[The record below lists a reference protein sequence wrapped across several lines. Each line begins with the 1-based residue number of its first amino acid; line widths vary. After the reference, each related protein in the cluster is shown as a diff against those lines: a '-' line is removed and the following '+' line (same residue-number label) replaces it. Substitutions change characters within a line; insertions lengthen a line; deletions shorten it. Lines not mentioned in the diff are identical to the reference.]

1 MATAK
6 TGARSGAGPATRGT
20 PGGRRSRL
28 WPKLLLGLGV
38 LALILGWYYR
48 ETVVDQAVTGTA
60 YGARVAC
67 SCHFVAGRSL
77 DDCEKD
83 FEPGMGLVSLSAD
96 TDAKSVTASVPLV
109 ASQTASFK
117 EGYGCMLE
125 KWPG

>member
-1 MATAK
+1 MAVVRVT
-6 TGARSGAGPATRGT
+6 RRYAG
-20 PGGRRSRL
+20 L
-28 WPKLLLGLGV
+28 LGV
-38 LALILGWYYR
+38 LALVLGWYYR
-48 ETVVDQAVTGTA
+48 ESVQERAVTGTA

-67 SCHFVAGRSL
+67 SCHFVSGRSL

-83 FEPGMGLVSLSAD
+83 FVPGMALVSLSAD

-117 EGYGCMLE
+117 EGYGCMLD